1 MKKLFLFC
9 IVAGLSLTAT
19 AQDETPM
26 ERHSVSTNS
35 FWGNWFLQAN
45 LAGSAFYSNTEA
57 GLGYAKSPLKGFRNN
72 LGLSVA
78 LGKWFT
84 PGIGLR
90 TKLTGIWGRSVIS
103 TDKDKNAN
111 KYWTLHEHV
120 LLNLSNMFYG
130 YSDTRVWNFIPY
142 AGAGIGRNMSYNT
155 YCMGLTAGLL
165 NQFRLSRNVALNL
178 DVSYG
183 VYEPDFDGFVK
194 QGPKVKRSSLT
205 TKDHAFNVEFG
216 ITYNIGKATWKKTPD
231 LDAIHALYQSEIDAI
246 NAQLAD
252 VMVENEQ
259 LREEVKRTYEPLD
272 GPGMVKVVPPEPV
285 RVSFFFERGKSDL
298 TDARQTVNLE
308 ALINQARVMDANL
321 VVEGYADSDTGDA
334 TLNQELSPRRAE
346 SVAAELVRLGVPR
359 EKLTVVGKGGV
370 NTLTPPEYNRRVIV
384 YAE

>member
-1 MKKLFLFC
+1 MKKLLLLCF
-9 IVAGLSLTAT
+9 VAGLSLTAA
-19 AQDETPM
+19 AQDETPT

-35 FWGNWFLQAN
+35 FWSNWFFQAN
-45 LAGSAFYSNTEA
+45 VAGSAFYSNTEA
-57 GLGYAKSPLKGFRNN
+57 GHGYDKSPLKGFRNN

-155 YCMGLTAGLL
+155 YAMGLTAGLL

-178 DVSYG
+178 DLSYG

-194 QGPKVKRSSLT
+194 QGPKVKRTSLT
-205 TKDHAFNVEFG
+205 TKDHAFNLEFG
-216 ITYNIGKATWKKTPD
+216 ITYNFGKATWKKTPD
-231 LDAIHALYQSEIDAI
+231 LDAVHALFQSEIDAL

-252 VMVENEQ
+252 ITAENEM

-272 GPGMVKVVPPEPV
+272 GPGMVKVLPPTPVP
-285 RVSFFFERGKSDL
+285 VSFFFERGKSDL
-298 TDARQTVNLE
+298 TDTRQLVNLE
-308 ALINQARVMDANL
+308 TLVAQAKEIGANL
-321 VVEGYADSDTGDA
+321 TVEGFADSDTGDA
-334 TLNQELSPRRAE
+334 VLNQQLSQRRAE
-346 SVAAELVRLGVPR
+346 SVAAELERLGMPR
-359 EKLTVVGKGGV
+359 ERLNVIGKGGV
-370 NTLTPPEYNRRVIV
+370 NTLTPPECNRRVLV
-384 YAE
+384 SLK

>member
-1 MKKLFLFC
+1 MKKLLLLCF
-9 IVAGLSLTAT
+9 VAGLSLTAA
-19 AQDETPM
+19 AQDETPT

-35 FWGNWFLQAN
+35 FWSNWFFQAN
-45 LAGSAFYSNTEA
+45 VAGSAFYSNTEA
-57 GLGYAKSPLKGFRNN
+57 GHGYDKSPLKGFRNN

-78 LGKWFT
+78 LCKWFT

-155 YCMGLTAGLL
+155 YAMGLTAGLL

-178 DVSYG
+178 DLSYG
-183 VYEPDFDGFVK
+183 VYEPDFDGYVK
-194 QGPKVKRSSLT
+194 QGPKVKRTSLT
-205 TKDHAFNVEFG
+205 TKDHAFNLEFG
-216 ITYNIGKATWKKTPD
+216 ITYNFGKATWKKTPD
-231 LDAIHALYQSEIDAI
+231 LDAVHALFQSEIDAL

-252 VMVENEQ
+252 ITAENEM

-272 GPGMVKVVPPEPV
+272 GPGMVKVLPPTPVP
-285 RVSFFFERGKSDL
+285 VSFFFERGKSDL
-298 TDARQTVNLE
+298 TDTRQLVNLE
-308 ALINQARVMDANL
+308 TLVAQAKEIGANL
-321 VVEGYADSDTGDA
+321 TVEGFADSDTGDA
-334 TLNQELSPRRAE
+334 VLNQQLSQRRAE
-346 SVAAELVRLGVPR
+346 SVAAELERLGMPR
-359 EKLTVVGKGGV
+359 ERLNVIGKGGV
-370 NTLTPPEYNRRVIV
+370 NTLTPPECNRRVLV
-384 YAE
+384 SLK

>member
-1 MKKLFLFC
+1 MKKLLLLCF
-9 IVAGLSLTAT
+9 VAGLSLTAA
-19 AQDETPM
+19 AQDETPT

-35 FWGNWFLQAN
+35 FWSNWFFQAN
-45 LAGSAFYSNTEA
+45 VAGSAFYSNTEA
-57 GLGYAKSPLKGFRNN
+57 GHGYDKSPLKGFRNN

-142 AGAGIGRNMSYNT
+142 AGAGIGRNMTYNT
-155 YCMGLTAGLL
+155 YAMGLTAGLL

-178 DVSYG
+178 DLSYG

-194 QGPKVKRSSLT
+194 QGPKVKRTSLT
-205 TKDHAFNVEFG
+205 TKDHAFNLEFG
-216 ITYNIGKATWKKTPD
+216 ITYNFGKATWKKTPD
-231 LDAIHALYQSEIDAI
+231 LDAVHALFQSEIDAL

-252 VMVENEQ
+252 ITAENEM

-272 GPGMVKVVPPEPV
+272 GPGMVKVLPPTPVP
-285 RVSFFFERGKSDL
+285 VSFFFERGKSDL
-298 TDARQTVNLE
+298 TDTRQLVNLE
-308 ALINQARVMDANL
+308 TLVAQAKEIGANL
-321 VVEGYADSDTGDA
+321 TVEGFADSDTGDA
-334 TLNQELSPRRAE
+334 MLNQQLSQRRAE
-346 SVAAELVRLGVPR
+346 SVAAELERLGMPR
-359 EKLTVVGKGGV
+359 ERLNVIGKGGV
-370 NTLTPPEYNRRVIV
+370 NTLTPPECNRRVLV
-384 YAE
+384 SLK